1 MDTQKSIVFRPN
13 EANEDPHPHACWDGW
28 YTAFDTTIGG
38 EAEFVEIVLCRRCE
52 ISLRKS
58 KETEAGIEKYKAF

>member
-1 MDTQKSIVFRPN
+1 MKIRTPTRAGTAGSHI
-13 EANEDPHPHACWDGW
+13 G